1 MYQYLNIYPAISL
14 DNSRKR
20 NPVNFKSAEEQYSSG
35 DDDYQNSIRSSEES
49 YTDTNDKQPTK
60 KTTESNSTTV
70 ADICKWHDAQSVQ
83 SRLIPKID
91 GIFTC
96 VGASSGGKPPL
107 GPSRLRRGVLSGSKS
122 LGKQTLL
129 VQQVCNLTAGLI

>member
-14 DNSRKR
+14 DNSGKR
-20 NPVNFKSAEEQYSSG
+20 NPGLNHKLAKEQYSSG

-60 KTTESNSTTV
+60 TTTECNSTTV
-70 ADICKWHDAQSVQ
+70 ADICKWHDARSVQ

-122 LGKQTLL
+122 SGKPNLL
-129 VQQVCNLTAGLI
+129 VQ